1 MEEPLKDECF
11 GTIPKLNCSVFSW
24 LTAHLLRL
32 FLGRKKL
39 NNKQIMEYPF
49 LIGGICTWEVILFLS
64 FQDNCLPAIVGQTDT
79 GTDSEGAIDPDG
91 QLVQP
96 VEYEKQRH
104 YGAEETAKTQR
115 PQKKRAE
122 SILHHHCCR
131 EETFKNRKCSL
142 LTAESTDSSVHF

>member
-1 MEEPLKDECF
+1 
-11 GTIPKLNCSVFSW
+11 
-24 LTAHLLRL
+24 
-32 FLGRKKL
+32 
-39 NNKQIMEYPF
+39 MEYPF